1 MTRTPIA
8 INTAGVPIAPRHVT
22 IDATAPSVAA
32 TTTVTETTKALIS
45 SPDQMLASD
54 LIGTPVYDGTGKDAE
69 RIGEIDDV
77 VLSAN
82 GATEGVIIGVGG
94 FLGIG
99 EKDVAISFDRLEWAD
114 REDGPALTTQMS
126 QEELEAYPAYD
137 RTALRFHESDT
148 AENSKDTMA
157 PPVNTATR
165 TDQPTT
171 MGAKESAGEP
181 VVFVK
186 ASVSASDLLG
196 TTVLDAKDE
205 SIGEVGDVIVSEN
218 GDVEAYIVDVGG
230 FLGIGE
236 KPVALDASQL
246 DILKG
251 SDGSLVVR
259 TSFTEEELS
268 SHAAYSEKDYK
279 SNPDA
284 VILR

>member
-1 MTRTPIA
+1 MPTIS
-8 INTAGVPIAPRHVT
+8 AP
-22 IDATAPSVAA
+22 AA
-32 TTTVTETTKALIS
+32 RAASTL
-45 SPDQMLASD
+45 SP
-54 LIGTPVYDGTGKDAE
+54 
-69 RIGEIDDV
+69 
-77 VLSAN
+77 
-82 GATEGVIIGVGG
+82 
-94 FLGIG
+94 
-99 EKDVAISFDRLEWAD
+99 W
-114 REDGPALTTQMS
+114 
-126 QEELEAYPAYD
+126 
-137 RTALRFHESDT
+137 
-148 AENSKDTMA
+148 
-157 PPVNTATR
+157 VNTATR

-284 VILR
+284 IILR